1 MVYLL
6 VVIVIAIL
14 RAVTGFPTVN
24 ELASSPAQLMH
35 GEWWR
40 LVTSAFVIDGPAIPQ
55 VIAIG
60 VLGSLGIYFG
70 GSWMFWS
77 TALAGH
83 FFGTLIAYG
92 GIAIVWAQ
100 NHAAVAAFIT
110 DPDYGVSLIWCAAL
124 GAFAGMVWFGNLIK
138 WRGVQKM
145 WVVVIALS
153 IMVLVTV
160 MSDKMDAI
168 QHILAFLIGGLIAGT
183 ADRSIK
189 LERSRRP
196 LLVQVR

>member
-1 MVYLL
+1 MAYLL
-6 VVIVIAIL
+6 AVVAIAIL
-14 RAVTGFPTVN
+14 RGMTGYPLVN
-24 ELASSPAQLMH
+24 DLASSPALLMH

-40 LVTSAFVIDGPAIPQ
+40 LITSAFVIDGPPVPQ

-70 GSWMFWS
+70 GSWTFWS

-83 FFGTLIAYG
+83 FLGTLIAYG
-92 GIAIVWAQ
+92 GIALVWAQ
-100 NHAAVAAFIT
+100 NHDIVAHYLT

-124 GAFAGMVWFGNLIK
+124 GAFAGMVWFGNLS
-138 WRGVQKM
+138 WNRVQRM
-145 WVVVIALS
+145 WVIVLALS

-168 QHILAFLIGGLIAGT
+168 QHTLAFLIGGLIVGT
-183 ADRSIK
+183 TDRSVK
-189 LERSRRP
+189 MERSRRP
-196 LLVQVR
+196 LLAQAR